1 MKMTRLGII
10 SIAVL
15 LPIWGLP
22 AAPSSAGE
30 DKVLHD
36 ATAAQ
41 RTIAATEKALL
52 LDIPETGQERRRPP
66 SGWCGEAS
74 IQMAMS
80 YYGAYASQR
89 TINRAGKP
97 AHPDLYEEEM
107 PVAMA
112 SLGLEAKGWQ
122 GKGLSEYMAWVRAE
136 LAAGYPVVL
145 GMKIN
150 PTTHPDWMVDHFVL
164 AVGCTKETLTYNT
177 TWKRQETTSNA
188 GLASQKKGLSIANP
202 FNTYFGYAVTGMDV
216 KAMPAGRGRRG
227 SRSSARAK
235 SRSSCTSPPRN
246 WSRASA
252 TGW

>member
-1 MKMTRLGII
+1 
-10 SIAVL
+10 
-15 LPIWGLP
+15 
-22 AAPSSAGE
+22 
-30 DKVLHD
+30 
-36 ATAAQ
+36 
-41 RTIAATEKALL
+41 
-52 LDIPETGQERRRPP
+52 
-66 SGWCGEAS
+66 
-74 IQMAMS
+74 MS

-216 KAMPAGRGRRG
+216 KAMPAGAQADADQDRPQGRKAGRA
-227 SRSSARAK
+227 ARHRRETGAGQAYRLVKFTELAEAQKPAAQGELVK
-235 SRSSCTSPPRN
+235 SFLAGDRKPEFVETIGLDD
-246 WSRASA
+246 SRAYRCLPESSDTPRKA
-252 TGW
+252 VSSGNR